1 MMPQLHLSTLSLLLL
16 SSSVVVSALETDPNL
31 KYKFF
36 CGSSFADIQ
45 SDTCASRQWCPSSS
59 DDECTIPG
67 HTCFANTPCDART
80 IENVAVPTYSLS
92 LNPAY
97 NTAEDKM
104 FCGTSYPEALAT
116 CQAGGDKAKGRHC
129 PDQKC
134 PDGQFCF
141 IDMPCS
147 YFVLTDPSANPFGN
161 VNELEVTDE
170 EKELPNPGT
179 MESHYFCGPTFQQAA
194 ASCSSKTW
202 CRTGTN
208 QECPNGQTCFVSVNN
223 ENPDCEINA
232 IVKKEYEEA
241 AALAANN
248 PVDNNVPTLKPT
260 KLQLSETDDRNMQFC
275 GMDWNDASNNCYLE
289 RHCPN
294 GDEDCFGGMTC
305 QKYTN
310 CNAVG
315 MTGSPTGRPT
325 PIPTSEFYR

>member
-1 MMPQLHLSTLSLLLL
+1 MPKLHLSTLATLLL
-16 SSSVVVSALETDPNL
+16 STTTISALATDPNL

-45 SDTCASRQWCPSSS
+45 TDTCGSRQWCPSSS

-67 HTCFANTPCDART
+67 HTCFANAPCDART
-80 IENVAVPTYSLS
+80 IENVQVPTYSLS

-97 NTAEDKM
+97 NTAADKM

-116 CQAGGDKAKGRHC
+116 CQSGGDKAKGRHC
-129 PDQKC
+129 PDQTC

-147 YFVLTDPSANPFGN
+147 YFVLTDPSANPLGN
-161 VNELEVTDE
+161 VSELDISDE
-170 EKELPNPGT
+170 ELELPNPGT

-194 ASCSSKTW
+194 ADCTSKTW

-223 ENPDCEINA
+223 DNPDCEINA
-232 IVKKEYEEA
+232 IVKKET
-241 AALAANN
+241 LAAQALNN
-248 PVDNNVPTLKPT
+248 NNQNQNMEPSSKPT
-260 KLQLSETDDRNMQFC
+260 NPPISDTDERNFQFC
-275 GMDWNDASNNCYLE
+275 GMDWNDASNNCFKE

-294 GDEDCFGGMTC
+294 GNGDCIAPMTC
-305 QKYTN
+305 QEYTQ
-310 CNAVG
+310 CSAVG
-315 MTGSPTGRPT
+315 MTGSPTKEPT
-325 PIPTSEFYR
+325 LTPSSE